1 MKKKAIIIALVFA
14 LLGHVGIFLFG
25 GLLFVK
31 PTKGKLAA
39 TEDIELAAPDEPQ
52 KQEEKKEKEISG
64 ETQEQ
69 TEAPQPELN
78 ESAPLDLGQL
88 ELAMN
93 PGAGDGAAGDFG
105 MRMAGLG
112 ERVAATMGGAGD
124 QNTEAV
130 FSLADLDQAP
140 RVVSQPPPSYPM
152 ELRRKKLSG
161 TVQVMFIVDA
171 GGRVVGPTVQ
181 KSADPAFDR
190 PALEAVKKWRFEP
203 GKRNGQAV
211 QFKMRVPITFM
222 AG

>member
-14 LLGHVGIFLFG
+14 MLGHVGIFLFG

-31 PTKGKLAA
+31 PAKGKTVA
-39 TEDIELAAPDEPQ
+39 TEDITLTAPEEQQ
-52 KQEEKKEKEISG
+52 KQEEQKAKEIG
-64 ETQEQ
+64 EETQEQ
-69 TEAPQPELN
+69 SEAPKPELN
-78 ESAPLDLGQL
+78 ESTPLDLGQL

-93 PGAGDGAAGDFG
+93 PGAADGVGGDFG
-105 MRMAGLG
+105 VRLAGLG
-112 ERVAATMGGAGD
+112 DRATAAGAAAGE

-140 RVVSQPPPSYPM
+140 RVVSQPPPQYPV

-161 TVQVMFIVDA
+161 TVHVMFMVDA
-171 GGRVVGPTVQ
+171 GGHVISPTVQ
-181 KSADPAFDR
+181 KSPDPAFDR
-190 PALEAVKKWRFEP
+190 PALEAVRKWRFEP
-203 GKRNGQAV
+203 GKRNGQTV